1 MGVGTGTRFGAPSIF
16 VLPCRF
22 PYVRSLML
30 SGRGERPLPSFP
42 LARTSAGKSP
52 VVVIARKLL
61 YEPCTRRAIREPRI
75 IKNSGSS
82 KRSGM
87 LGRFRLRLSDRVRVS
102 VGRTTWENSGKETLS
117 RLSDGSRKHRARL
130 LRIVSRSGFRCAD
143 SDRSGFPDKMTRR
156 VSAIALR
163 SIFPDRVRHSSPEG
177 KPKNGRPA
185 RYSIYLAYICTD
197 L

>member
-1 MGVGTGTRFGAPSIF
+1 
-16 VLPCRF
+16 
-22 PYVRSLML
+22 
-30 SGRGERPLPSFP
+30 
-42 LARTSAGKSP
+42 
-52 VVVIARKLL
+52 
-61 YEPCTRRAIREPRI
+61 
-75 IKNSGSS
+75 
-82 KRSGM
+82 M

-117 RLSDGSRKHRARL
+117 RLSDDSRKHRARL
-130 LRIVSRSGFRCAD
+130 LRIVSRSGFRRAD

-156 VSAIALR
+156 VSTIALR
-163 SIFPDRVRHSSPEG
+163 NIFPDRVRHSSPEG